1 MQNKFMLFFAVSLL
15 FSLELRAEEHGHEHE
30 EEHEQIVLS
39 SQVIENYGIEL
50 SKISTT
56 KEHLLPRTAVVNAQG
71 EYFIYLKEG
80 EGFEQVEISP
90 IRVDEKEVLFSS
102 DELKKG
108 DEVVNVGAKYLRV
121 ILLDKEGGEVGH
133 AH

>member
-1 MQNKFMLFFAVSLL
+1 MQNKFMLVFAVSLL
-15 FSLELRAEEHGHEHE
+15 FAFELRADEHGHEHE

-39 SQVIENYGIEL
+39 QQVIENYGIEL

-80 EGFEQVEISP
+80 EGFEQVEITP
-90 IRVDEKEVLFSS
+90 IKIDEKEVLFSS
-102 DELKKG
+102 DELKEG
-108 DEVVNVGAKYLRV
+108 DEVVSVGAKYLRV